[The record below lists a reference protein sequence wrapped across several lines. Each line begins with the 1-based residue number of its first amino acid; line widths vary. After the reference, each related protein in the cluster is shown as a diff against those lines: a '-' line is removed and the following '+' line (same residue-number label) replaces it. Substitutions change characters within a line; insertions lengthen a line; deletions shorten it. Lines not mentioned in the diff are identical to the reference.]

1 MWVARVPCAG
11 GFYYRLLVND
21 ADFHVTWQGACY
33 LHNIGWHREWNTF
46 VSTSDDAI
54 LWRHGLIRHEK
65 KGP

>member
-1 MWVARVPCAG
+1 MWVARVPCAD
-11 GFYYRLLVND
+11 GFLYRLLVND
-21 ADFHVTWQGACY
+21 ADYHVSWQGTCY